1 MPYSSSIQVVNDAN
15 GAAYAFLADNGSL
28 WQCQWN
34 TQAQRWDQGQVVP
47 GSYGARDLQVLV
59 VSDLW
64 PISGTNGPVPGNA
77 PGVVL
82 AYRLGSGASAQVVA
96 SFGAWNS
103 DGSLR
108 WTEALALSN
117 DQGED
122 QAFSLGTG
130 DNPGTVKVV
139 FQKRESSPSPQDLLA
154 EFQRAPGELL
164 SQQLDAL
171 ASGARIDSDL
181 YVSTLQ
187 INASGNGDYALQLS
201 GDGHTQTTTLTAAT
215 TPKVSAAPAPSAGG
229 NTTLSRAVLAENA
242 PPASSLAAARL
253 ASPSLLG
260 ASAPASTSVGFA
272 QASGTA
278 TGGQGFGF
286 TRYVKNPASLASLG
300 LVPWRY
306 VLGTSMNDAFRENMR
321 NKRAE
326 QNTGEYIQDSDRGS
340 AVTIEED
347 GEIEDVL
354 SCEQKMRRV
363 RSGGGMAGFSESL
376 LDGGGSFGRPS
387 SLPALRGEE
396 ADVAILNSNQSPGSR
411 EYIFKGLFGGLLS
424 GAGGYTVASFSALSR
439 SRNGRSQIERA
450 NDSILGLAQELQ
462 KKYLNSKEVNLG
474 TDLLNG
480 ADSGWKSGSSVAGSL
495 KTLYQFSGK
504 ELISR
509 SDLLSYT
516 AQQSMGGDYS
526 LYKSRLKE
534 SGWRMTYEG
543 VAGLYALM
551 EQRYS
556 HANGLPDWLRWVGLG
571 TGLAGDAL
579 SLAFTAY
586 GSAASGLSLSGRL
599 GVDRMKP
606 TTPLRTNGLGW
617 NTDDL
622 LDPGSATRA
631 YKAANGIGFASAF
644 LSASTIAGAASFAF
658 NKYGTASWGL
668 GSQQA
673 IRLRAVSKYGVGME
687 LIAGGLENSLWSFR
701 GIQPVPEEQI
711 LAFGSVGA
719 AVALGGY
726 IPLLHTHWSWNSKPS
741 TTSSAAPAALAASAP
756 MPVSSG
762 SYVEAPTGSN
772 YPFGYV
778 PASATDALLVNANGP
793 LTSLTANPSLL
804 VLHQLQPFAAS
815 SLSAGTLNW
824 GNDGAGHLNDGL
836 YRNIPLIGL
845 SLPGSSGAT
854 ASFTVSGGLI
864 DHNSFEVQLPP
875 AQSGSAMPGQY
886 LSLPEPSSGNY
897 AFGLDVFQ
905 TVSGNPAPPAAS
917 KFSSVHSAMPLFT
930 LDIGATGSPLAASNI
945 QRIQQQLPLSG
956 LTQSGDL
963 GTGVGTD
970 SLGVVR
976 PLTLNNVPVQLSSS
990 AASSI
995 SPLNPAVTATVTI
1008 SYGSIIAANLDQP
1021 LYFAAPSPA
1030 SDAYTLVLDLA
1041 SSLANPSI
1049 VNPSLSVTPQNLALN
1064 DFTDQESF
1072 VANPTA
1078 NNAGVFLTAGLS
1090 DQLPLLSSYAH
1101 WPVQNRVAYVDGD
1114 TIVYLNNTGDIKSG
1128 NWKAVS
1134 ASDLTLK
1141 NLYENSDKYK
1151 FTAASEPTAITVADT
1166 NSQTNS
1172 KTTYVFWVEASEPVT
1187 PLTGSDGEVN
1197 YQAFMDALYGNQRI
1211 NYSYA
1216 TTNASG
1222 TNTIWHYISADN
1234 LYVSSGK
1241 IITNLRAFNVQ
1252 IDVNGTSEPRAMLVW
1267 TELPISAVQ
1276 SAAADPSALG
1286 DSPLAV
1292 IKAGLINPDA
1302 AATSGGGGYVW
1313 NNLFNDQTGKS
1324 TVVAIPWTSDSG
1336 SGLSIAD
1343 ISAATQLIQVT
1354 SPGSDAP
1361 QTVQAPVL
1369 SWSQAVRTPY
1379 NQAVLDSQPVLF
1391 LPMAALQPG
1400 SNEIN
1405 LGSASVNTE
1414 TFVSSTGLNTAIA
1427 GALPKSTASA
1437 VQNVEGLGV
1446 LATGLGTTN
1455 KPILDQL
1462 RNIPQAD
1469 LNSAQQDPVAIFSG
1483 TIDGHTLTVSALSQ
1497 GTLAVGELVVGPG
1510 VAAGTTI
1517 REIKTDATASTAGV
1531 YTLSISNTL
1540 AATTTLRALPEPK
1553 PYSYSHFN
1561 GTFSGAGGSA
1571 GYTTLTV
1578 SGLTG
1583 SLQIGDRVFGLG
1595 LPGGSFIVEV
1605 QSFDADS
1612 ASGVFLVNQGPE
1624 TAGGSYGLA
1633 ALPGGSSS
1641 PYSIEFWTQLAPGS
1655 NPAGA
1660 GLVNL
1665 GQASAAALPDRPAA
1679 APEGWLLSSSF
1690 AVERLTWQDAL
1701 QMGME
1706 SSLPSGTTDSDLYGW
1721 RWALVADGANT
1732 TAMGGNGGSNLN
1744 RNALVL
1750 DNLFVGDRIEGVNT
1764 FLANYGLTS
1773 SDLIG
1778 IDGTP
1783 ADQIASVPT
1792 TQFQF
1797 TTDLSLNA
1805 AVGQQVATTS
1815 LNGLEV
1821 DTSSAVMNGGLVS
1834 AASAA
1839 ANANLTSMFETLWQF
1854 QQKTGEAK
1862 VNFSLN
1868 PTSQTTPPAP
1878 STPSITQIESYGGFA
1893 LQFALLPGPAV
1904 SVNGSGQI
1912 AFDVAPGT
1920 TLFSDS
1926 KTDLRDGNWH
1936 YVVVSFLPHFDTYK
1950 DTTTN
1955 VQVEVPSIVGTAS
1968 LYIDGQLV
1976 VSVSDV
1982 LNPYAP
1988 NNINDYAQLLSD
2000 NASGAI
2006 DLLAV
2011 YGQALSSSSPP
2022 TPLET
2027 WALPTSKEALALM
2040 KEAGFVVATKTPHP
2054 GALPGAV
2061 SNHWLAHTV
2070 DPNNAVNSTY
2080 TYTLIP
2086 DGSGGFIPHPQN
2098 PATASP
2104 LNPLLA
2110 PTPTTPS
2117 ASTTAAVQDLVIA
2130 IQADEWAK
2138 ADWFTGTGS
2147 TAVAFNPAGKELDT
2161 VTVTLTPSS
2170 GGDTVTRSLTPEQVM
2185 VGSNPVSVLQPL
2197 ATDQDFDYTFL
2208 SNSPALNLLIS
2219 RKALTSN
2226 DSNTLEPKL
2235 TYTAKVTLTF
2245 SDGSTVSNVSSG
2257 GTTGLALGFSS
2268 SLASELKGTS
2278 SDSRKALATAAVVEQ
2293 APLQLKYVD
2302 SGEIF
2307 RSQNS
2312 VADASPASSFAMAQ
2326 VAGYYA
2332 NSNGTTNNGWLAIAQ
2347 PRSTNASSDPAGRVW
2362 INYTGQFTLSSSG
2375 VRAAVSNDPANAPTT
2390 WLNALA
2396 TSNFSPQTPNLPLLN
2411 DFLYQS
2417 SVGGLLIKA
2426 DPTDGWGQNFGA
2438 TMLVADVNDDG
2449 TLDLIIAAPQAN
2461 GGGAVVIVDGKWI
2474 ASSLTASTGQTIL
2487 DLSNPS
2493 NLGNY
2498 VTLLTPGVFDAS
2510 SDITTV
2516 AGFGTSLAFDST
2528 TNTLWIGAPNYLRT
2542 LDSSNQQDSTQ
2553 PIGALY
2559 SYSTSSY
2566 SSSWGTGTATSLS
2579 QPLLG
2584 TGGTL
2589 KTTQA
2594 GNTSSTSY
2602 WGSQFGAAVAISS
2615 SGELAVSAPGVVA
2628 SMLYS
2633 GTETADQIYNLG
2645 NLNFKSK
2652 LPEGLLTKIQV
2663 GATEIDATGG
2673 VSNSKLT
2680 LITSLTSSSL
2690 SKEQLAFLTKLSD
2703 LQATQVSPATTLNNQ
2718 AVQAAAVGQVV
2729 VFKAGTNLSSLG
2741 SNPLTPESINNV
2753 GGTIFYGA
2761 NPYNTLGDSGFGSS
2775 ISFADL
2781 SNKNSQQLIIGA
2793 SQSGGGGIIYT
2804 IDPSSPGS
2812 DISLGTNQ
2820 YLAVLAA
2827 SNLFMAAES
2836 FDGLGNALVNLG
2848 DVNQDGYE
2856 DVLLQA
2862 YNAASGAGNAY
2873 VLFGSDSL
2881 SSSTANQGLASL
2893 ASGSIGSIS
2902 FADGTSK
2909 TIAILSELGSAGALA
2924 GQGVY
2929 GSGDINADGY
2939 DDILMGS
2946 GALGSAYLTWGHPYL
2961 EAISNL
2967 QLDRLTSSNGFMLD
2981 GLATT
2986 NQGTLVSIGD
2996 FNGDG
3001 YGDFMSVNPSDA
3013 VTNVRIEL
3021 GANTQEILA
3030 DAPYNYYT
3038 FTVIKGTQVLAAGDV
3053 NGDGMDDIALFLDQ
3067 NLSTTA
3073 EGNKGPGSTT
3083 GILYGRS
3090 SDDLPLGSGFG
3101 FLAPVD
3107 ASTNAP
3113 LAPLPGVNLNGGL
3126 TDAAPSVIAVG
3137 NTLYAVVKGV
3147 GSTDTTIWF
3156 IQSNDGGN
3164 TWSNWSDLS
3173 SVNSAFATAEGSS
3186 LSLTLFNNKLYLG
3199 FVNSEGTLSL
3209 SSWDP
3214 ASSNPL
3220 AWSTPSA
3227 LATSSGSTTSFQSSS
3242 APQLLDRGDSLGVMW
3257 VEGGTVYASSS
3268 INPVP
3273 TPANALWAVVNS
3285 GFSMATPALARD
3297 GDTVYMAV
3305 QSGGVGSEILWT
3317 SSSNGGS
3324 TWAAWQALPSY
3335 VTSGRPPSLAVV
3347 NGTLY
3352 LSYLGDGN
3360 DEINITSLSDLA
3372 TNTWTSSYVIPGGS
3386 GIYASLTS
3394 ETVLGTAQLAVYY
3407 VYNDFST
3414 GRIFKAYTTTPAS
3427 SSGWISG
3434 LPIEYSSGAG
3444 TQTASG
3450 PLAVTQFNGQ
3460 TYLAYQ
3466 GGTTSSPSDE
3476 IYLATSSSSSTNT
3489 GSAWSAQALLNP
3501 NIRTGLGLSSTA
3513 DGLLLS
3519 YGNATTSEL
3528 QLLSLIPQAGSLN
3541 VTQGTTE
3548 SLLLPSSLSNNITI
3562 LTGSGDGSSNLLL
3575 AGINTASNS
3584 NSVQTSL
3591 IYSSQEDKSW
3601 ITPLQLQVLQDG
3613 SAISIAASDTPSFT
3627 WLGSTPVM
3635 AVNDSGTIRVYAGI
3649 ASGSSLQ
3656 LASTFTAPSDGPTIA
3671 SAPVLTTTDTGLA
3684 LTYTNSDGSISL
3696 KRLDVLA
3703 ANGTPVEGVVI
3714 NSDGSV
3720 DLSNADL
3727 SWQSTTLTSTNSGV
3741 SSSLATVPVSM
3752 NGNLLLAN
3760 VRSST
3765 SEDTEIW
3772 INAVPNFSDPD
3783 STTWLNSS
3791 VQLPNG
3797 SGGWTLQ
3804 QQSGTIDIGIFTP
3817 SWATDEGG
3825 LSPSAPTFAEL
3836 NGVLY
3841 AAVVGYNSST
3851 GTNNGLLYWN
3861 SSKDGGR
3868 TWSAWQQV
3876 PNYSSHQSPA
3886 LAAFQ
3891 GSIYMAYVGTNS
3903 DLYVA
3908 QLTDSSSNS
3917 WSQVNVNGQT
3927 CQYVGMTVE
3936 SGSLA
3941 VYYVGTNS
3949 DLYRTATSTPTTGGS
3964 WSASQLIKY
3973 SGGNQTASGNL
3984 AVTTIASG
3992 DTDTTYIAYQ
4002 GGTTSRP
4009 SNSLFLTYSSNQDS
4023 TTGWTISSSTP
4034 QPATANRGG
4043 VSLSH
4048 NHSGLLLGYADKV
4061 SGEVVYVVQQSSNSG
4076 SSWTPFTTL
4085 ATPTGVTLPS
4095 SGSNTSFSLLASPI
4109 SNDVLVAGINNGS
4122 GANSAINLSVVSE
4135 LPPST
4140 SLSSSQTESNLAA
4153 VGDLNGDG
4161 FDDLVVA
4168 ANNVVVNPSGTA
4180 PTLATGLRLI
4190 TGAATSSQITT
4201 NNDAGASS
4209 QTVQLAPWQGIN
4221 TTTPVA
4227 TRSGTQQ
4234 LSLTTTAS
4242 GSGQSLTTSADTSD
4256 STVFTATAGDL
4267 ASVKKLFPANAA
4279 ITLGPIPTGTT
4290 LGDLGL
4296 ISSAGYGDLNGDG
4309 FVDYLD
4315 PTALAV
4321 VTGANSQT
4329 WNLWAIRAAGDVNG
4343 NGVDDVLLSL
4353 APQGPAYGQVT
4364 SGQPSALQSV
4374 LVDGSLFEVK
4384 NNQFSLALAEGA
4396 ADGGWSTAGLRVPLN
4411 PYNRSELYDVAST
4424 STSAY
4429 LPSLQNWFDPI
4440 LGFKPGSLT
4449 AASTAH
4455 AFNPDSAESYSAPAV
4470 AVSPEG
4476 DAYLVFSGRS
4486 QSSSGSGIWIAYQQ
4500 ADGSWNQI
4508 NLSVGGNATYLSPS
4522 AVFYQGKLTIAYT
4535 DVNGYLHVAW
4545 CEGSPKDTSATWT
4558 SYQVVT
4564 TTGEM
4569 SQWNPTLVVEAG
4581 RLALYFP
4588 SNAGSTTNQTI
4599 RYLYSTDPF
4608 DSPSNG
4614 NWGGTLNAPKTGYS
4628 GISGTISDNLGTPSV
4643 TSPIAAT
4650 TYQGR
4655 TVMAFRQQGSD
4666 ATNGSILLL
4675 TQVASAATNLDP
4687 STSLSWRQTDIG
4699 QSGVNGVGLAT
4710 DQALLYLT
4718 RTTSQNGSVNPEP
4731 YVWTLV
4737 PNSGGSGTWSLGS
4750 QVSVDGSDSPVF
4762 FNPDR
4767 NPFINSLSLANT
4779 LTPFVL
4785 NGKLMASWSGG
4796 YGSGVGQENEVQLA
4810 ELNLTIGTP
4819 SQQTLAGYS
4828 LDANIDINGD
4838 GFRDVLLSDPSD
4850 AKEFVDNQ
4858 YALFGGDYLNI
4869 ASQVGTTGNDTLV
4882 GTSLADVIYSLGGN
4896 DLVQSNG
4903 GTDVIYTGSGD
4914 DQISITG
4921 NAFLRIDAGSGFDVL
4936 ELAGAASQAYDF
4948 RLSIGGPD
4956 YFAGT
4961 KLKDIELIDS
4971 RDYGANTLS
4980 FDQAAINAINP
4991 DRILFL
4997 TPDSSD
5003 TIALSSEFTR
5013 NSTFDTTYAGSLWSA
5028 YTAGSATTPTES
5040 SPALIYVLN
5049 PSGASASHWLTTN
5062 VTEASTASL
5071 SAKAAGP
5078 TAGVSALPS
5087 PSPLIDSTRFG
5098 EGLSLLAYQANPGSS
5113 QQLFAIERQDGRR
5126 RQVVA
5131 YASSSANSTA
5141 EPGRHYDAI
5150 AGLLAFEVGELR
5162 KEITVPILPEAFA
5175 ALGTASLS
5183 LAVEELEEAG
5193 QHSLHLVL
5201 GLDPE
5206 VGDGPG
5212 LPPALSGFFLTPAS
5226 GEDSAHL
5233 TFRADT
5239 NGSTAGLSALKFQL
5253 RQRSEADSRDSLRSE
5268 TVEILDQVAAAEDAL
5283 MLHLGN
5289 RVGVFLDRDQL
5300 LNQQV
5305 SARLQLLF
5313 SLDRTAPTVS
5323 AVATPTA
5330 NGLYGIGKV
5339 IPITVTFTEA
5349 VTVDASGGL
5358 PTLLLDTGSIDRAAL
5373 YSAGSG
5379 SKTLT
5384 FLYTVQAGDRVQQLE
5399 LASSTALALNGATIQ
5414 DAAGNPADLVLPVS
5428 GAAGSLGASSVLM
5441 IDGVAPVVTTIA
5453 SANANG
5459 TYGPGA
5465 LITLTARFSEAVTV
5479 NLSGG
5484 APSLLLET
5492 GAVDRVASY
5501 FSGSGTD
5508 TLVFRYTVQD
5518 GDSSSDLDLAANV
5531 PLALNGATIQDAAGN
5546 PADLALPAAGTP
5558 GSLAANA
5565 ALVISGVTPPSLT
5578 ISTATPVI
5586 EEGATLAVSIASD
5599 TLAPGTTTYWRFSGS
5614 AITAADFSP
5623 AGLSGSL
5630 ALGSD
5635 RRAAFSRSIA
5645 LDALSEGDEQLT
5657 LEFFADAA
5665 RTQSLARSLFTIRDV
5680 VPKAVA
5686 GATDGRDVLI
5696 GTAADEII
5704 SGVPVVSALNGRGS
5718 YDTLTGNGGRDL
5730 FLLGT
5735 ATAVFYDDGNSSTP
5749 GSSDLAAITDFA
5761 AGDRVQLHG
5770 SAADYRLTSG
5780 RVSGASGVMVYRL
5793 TPASGSSPA
5802 GSDELIGFL
5811 KGLTP
5816 AALTLTDPAQFL
5828 YV

>member
-15 GAAYAFLADNGSL
+15 GTAYAFLADNGSL

-34 TQAQRWDQGQVVP
+34 AQAERWDQGQVVP
-47 GSYGARDLQVLV
+47 GAYGARDLQALV

-64 PISGTNGPVPGNA
+64 PTSGSNGAVPGNA

-108 WTEALALSN
+108 WSEALALSD

-187 INASGNGDYALQLS
+187 INASGNGEYALQLS
-201 GDGHTQTTTLTAAT
+201 GDSQTQTTTLTAAT
-215 TPKVSAAPAPSAGG
+215 TPKVSAAPAPSVGG

-253 ASPSLLG
+253 ASPSLVG
-260 ASAPASTSVGFA
+260 ASAPASTSAGFA
-272 QASGTA
+272 QASGTP

-306 VLGTSMNDAFRENMR
+306 FLGSALQAKLIENAPPIESNSFDIDEVSYITPLSDGDTESNISSRFRDYESNGSFVEKFANDARLSGRGGDLGGSVKEVSR
-321 NKRAE
+321 LSPLLVDAE
-326 QNTGEYIQDSDRGS
+326 P
-340 AVTIEED
+340 
-347 GEIEDVL
+347 L
-354 SCEQKMRRV
+354 L
-363 RSGGGMAGFSESL
+363 GGGTEANGVG
-376 LDGGGSFGRPS
+376 LDFQG
-387 SLPALRGEE
+387 LRNDAEL
-396 ADVAILNSNQSPGSR
+396 V
-411 EYIFKGLFGGLLS
+411 FKGLFGGLLA
-424 GAGGYTVASFSALSR
+424 GRGGYTVANFSTLSYGK
-439 SRNGRSQIERA
+439 SGRDSYGRA
-450 NDSILGLAQELQ
+450 NDLTSNEYQYAKQL
-462 KKYLNSKEVNLG
+462 
-474 TDLLNG
+474 
-480 ADSGWKSGSSVAGSL
+480 DSGETTWRKGAAFSGSL

-504 ELISR
+504 DLGSR
-509 SDLLSYT
+509 TRLLSYA
-516 AQQSMGGDYS
+516 AQESAGINLG
-526 LYKSRLKE
+526 LYKARLLDNGQRRIYE
-534 SGWRMTYEG
+534 ISSGI
-543 VAGLYALM
+543 YALM
-551 EQRYS
+551 EQRFGT
-556 HANGLPDWLRWVGLG
+556 ADGLPEWLRGIGLF
-571 TGLAGDAL
+571 TGLAGDAF
-579 SLAFTAY
+579 SLALSNYGGFGTASHAFQASPLPIRSISPLSINGLTFGRNGALPGVGLARTANY
-586 GSAASGLSLSGRL
+586 IGFLSAVLSLST
-599 GVDRMKP
+599 V
-606 TTPLRTNGLGW
+606 
-617 NTDDL
+617 
-622 LDPGSATRA
+622 
-631 YKAANGIGFASAF
+631 
-644 LSASTIAGAASFAF
+644 AGAGKAF
-658 NKYGTASWGL
+658 KQYGTVNWGL
-668 GSQQA
+668 GFQET
-673 IRLRAVSKYGVGME
+673 IRARVLSKYGLGLE
-687 LIAGGLENSLWSFR
+687 LIAGAQENTLWNFKK
-701 GIQPVPEEQI
+701 GNQPVPDEQI

-726 IPLLHTHWSWNSKPS
+726 IPLLQSSWSWNRKPS
-741 TTSSAAPAALAASAP
+741 TTSIAAPAALTATAP
-756 MPVSSG
+756 TPVSNG
-762 SYVEAPTGSN
+762 NYVEAPTGSR
-772 YPFGYV
+772 YPFGYA

-804 VLHQLQPFAAS
+804 VLHQLQAFVAS

-824 GNDGAGHLNDGL
+824 ANDGAGTLNDGA
-836 YRNIPLIGL
+836 YSNIPLIGL

-854 ASFTVSGGLI
+854 ASFTVSKGSI
-864 DHNSFEVQLPP
+864 QPSSFAVQLPAP
-875 AQSGSAMPGQY
+875 QLGSAAPGQY

-905 TVSGNPAPPAAS
+905 ALPGNPAPPAAS
-917 KFSSVHSAMPLFT
+917 NFSSVHSAMPLFT
-930 LDIGATGSPLAASNI
+930 LDIGATGSPLAAWTI

-956 LTQSGDL
+956 LTQSGDYPM
-963 GTGVGTD
+963 GDGSSANPNNSSVT
-970 SLGVVR
+970 
-976 PLTLNNVPVQLSSS
+976 TLSKVPVQLSSS

-995 SPLNPAVTATVTI
+995 SPLNPAVTATVKL
-1008 SYGSIIAANLDQP
+1008 SNGSIIAANLDQP
-1021 LYFAAPSPA
+1021 FYFTAPSTAPSA
-1030 SDAYTLVLDLA
+1030 AESYALVLDLA
-1041 SSLANPSI
+1041 SSLADTSI
-1049 VNPSLSVTPQNLALN
+1049 VNPSLSVTPQNQALN

-1078 NNAGVFLTAGLS
+1078 SNAGVFLTAGLS
-1090 DQLPLLSSYAH
+1090 DQLPLLSSYSH

-1114 TIVYLNNTGDIKSG
+1114 TIVYLNNTSG
-1128 NWKAVS
+1128 SSSNWGAVY

-1141 NLYENSDKYK
+1141 SLYENPNTYQ
-1151 FTAASEPTAITVADT
+1151 FTAASEPTAITDT
-1166 NSQTNS
+1166 NSN
-1172 KTTYVFWVEASEPVT
+1172 TTYVFWVEASEPVT
-1187 PLTGSDGEVN
+1187 PLTGSDGEAN
-1197 YQAFMDALYGNQRI
+1197 YQAFMDALYGKQRI

-1216 TTNASG
+1216 TVNESG
-1222 TNTIWHYISADN
+1222 TNTIWHYINAAD
-1234 LYVSSGK
+1234 LYAAPGN

-1252 IDVNGTSEPRAMLVW
+1252 IDVNGTSVPRAMLVW

-1276 SAAADPSALG
+1276 NAAADPRSLA

-1302 AATSGGGGYVW
+1302 ATTPGGYAW
-1313 NNLFNDQTGKS
+1313 NELFNDQNGNS
-1324 TVVAIPWTSDSG
+1324 TIATIPWTSDSG
-1336 SGLSIAD
+1336 SGLSITD
-1343 ISAATQLIQVT
+1343 ISAATKLTPVT
-1354 SPGSDAP
+1354 TAGSTDS
-1361 QTVQAPVL
+1361 QTELAPVL

-1379 NQAVLDSQPVLF
+1379 NEAVLNSQPVLF
-1391 LPMAALQPG
+1391 VPMAALQPG

-1405 LGSASVNTE
+1405 IGSASVNTE

-1483 TIDGHTLTVSALSQ
+1483 TIAGTTLTVSALSQ

-1517 REIKTDATASTAGV
+1517 SAIILDATSTTTGY
-1531 YTLSISNTL
+1531 YTLSTSNTL
-1540 AATTTLRALPEPK
+1540 AATTTLRAMPEPK
-1553 PYSYSHFN
+1553 PYSYSSFN
-1561 GTFSGAGGSA
+1561 GTFSGAGGST

-1595 LPGGSFIVEV
+1595 LPGGSFIEQV
-1605 QSFDADS
+1605 QSFDAS
-1612 ASGVFLVNQGPE
+1612 SGSGVFLVNQGPE

-1690 AVERLTWQDAL
+1690 AVERLTWQNAL

-1732 TAMGGNGGSNLN
+1732 TAMAGNGGSNLN

-1868 PTSQTTPPAP
+1868 PTSQTTPPEP

-1904 SVNGSGQI
+1904 SVNASGQI
-1912 AFDVAPGT
+1912 AFDVAAGT
-1920 TLFSDS
+1920 TLFSPTG
-1926 KTDLRDGNWH
+1926 TDLRDGNWH
-1936 YVVVSFLPHFDTYK
+1936 YVVVSFLPEFITYTA
-1950 DTTTN
+1950 DGTL
-1955 VQVEVPSIVGTAS
+1955 VDVPSNVGTAS

-1976 VSVSDV
+1976 ASVADV
-1982 LNPYAP
+1982 VNPYAP
-1988 NNINDYAQLLSD
+1988 SNVNDYAQLLSD

-2011 YGQALSSSSPP
+2011 YGQALSSSSLP

-2027 WALPTSKEALALM
+2027 WPLPTSQDALALM
-2040 KEAGFVVATKTPHP
+2040 KEAGFVIASKTPHP

-2070 DPNNAVNSTY
+2070 DPNNAVNSTF
-2080 TYTLIP
+2080 TTTLIP
-2086 DGSGGFIPHPQN
+2086 NGSGGGTWTQ
-2098 PATASP
+2098 AST

-2110 PTPTTPS
+2110 PTTTTPS

-2138 ADWFTGTGS
+2138 ADWFTGTSS
-2147 TAVAFNPAGKELDT
+2147 TAVAFNPAGKELDK

-2170 GGDTVTRSLTPEQVM
+2170 GGDTVTRTLTPEQVM
-2185 VGSNPVSVLQPL
+2185 LGNNPVSVLQPL
-2197 ATDQDFDYTFL
+2197 ATDQDFNYTFL
-2208 SNSPALNLLIS
+2208 SNSPALNLLIT
-2219 RKALTSN
+2219 RKALTSS

-2245 SDGSTVSNVSSG
+2245 SDESTVSNVSSG
-2257 GTTGLALGFSS
+2257 GTTGLTLGFSS
-2268 SLASELKGTS
+2268 SLAAELKTTS
-2278 SDSRKALATAAVVEQ
+2278 SASRKALATAAVVEE

-2302 SGEIF
+2302 SGETF

-2312 VADASPASSFAMAQ
+2312 AADASPASSFAMAQ

-2362 INYTGQFTLSSSG
+2362 INYTGQFTLSSG
-2375 VRAAVSNDPANAPTT
+2375 VRTAVSSDPANAPTT

-2396 TSNFSPQTPNLPLLN
+2396 TSNFSPQAPNLPLLN
-2411 DFLYQS
+2411 DSLYQS

-2461 GGGAVVIVDGKWI
+2461 DGGAVVIVDGKWI

-2498 VTLLTPGVFDAS
+2498 VTLLTPAVVDAS
-2510 SDITTV
+2510 SDITTA
-2516 AGFGTSLAFDST
+2516 AGFGSSLAFDST
-2528 TNTLWIGAPNYLRT
+2528 TSTLWIGAPNYLRT

-2566 SSSWGTGTATSLS
+2566 SSSWGTGTATILS
-2579 QPLLG
+2579 KPLLG

-2589 KTTQA
+2589 TTTQA
-2594 GNTSSTSY
+2594 GNTTSTSY
-2602 WGSQFGAAVAISS
+2602 WGSQFGTAVAISS

-2628 SMLYS
+2628 AMVYS
-2633 GTETADQIYNLG
+2633 GTETADQKYNLG

-2652 LPEGLLTKIQV
+2652 LPEGLLLKLQV
-2663 GATEIDATGG
+2663 GGTEIDATGG

-2680 LITSLTSSSL
+2680 SITSLTSSSL
-2690 SKEQLAFLTKLSD
+2690 STDQLHFLTKLSD
-2703 LQATQVSPATTLNNQ
+2703 LQASQVSPATTLNNQ
-2718 AVQAAAVGQVV
+2718 AVQAAAVGAVV
-2729 VFKAGTNLSSLG
+2729 VFKAGTNLSSLEN
-2741 SNPLTPESINNV
+2741 SAATSEDITSL
-2753 GGTIFYGA
+2753 GGTIFYGPNA
-2761 NPYNTLGDSGFGSS
+2761 YNVPGDTGFGSS
-2775 ISFADL
+2775 ISFADI

-2793 SQSGGGGIIYT
+2793 SQSGGGGAIYT

-2812 DISLGTNQ
+2812 DTSLGTNQ
-2820 YLAVLAA
+2820 YLAALAA
-2827 SNLFMAAES
+2827 TNLFMAAES

-2856 DVLLQA
+2856 DMLLQA

-2881 SSSTANQGLASL
+2881 SSSTANRGLASL
-2893 ASGSIGSIS
+2893 ASGEIGTIS
-2902 FADGTSK
+2902 FVDGTSNN
-2909 TIAILSELGSAGALA
+2909 IAILSELGSAGALA

-2939 DDILMGS
+2939 DDILTGS
-2946 GALGSAYLTWGHPYL
+2946 GTLASAYLTWGHPYL

-3030 DAPYNYYT
+3030 EAPYNYYT

-3067 NLSTTA
+3067 NLSTAA
-3073 EGNKGPGSTT
+3073 EGNKGPGSST

-3090 SDDLPLGSGFG
+3090 SDDLPFGSGFG

-3107 ASTNAP
+3107 TSTNAP
-3113 LAPLPGVNLNGGL
+3113 LASLPDVNLNGGL

-3137 NTLYAVVKGV
+3137 NTLYAAVKGV

-3173 SVNSAFATAEGSS
+3173 SVSNAFAIAEGSS
-3186 LSLTLFNNKLYLG
+3186 PSLTLFNNKLYLG

-3214 ASSNPL
+3214 ASNNPL
-3220 AWSTPSA
+3220 AWSTPST
-3227 LATSSGSTTSFQSSS
+3227 LATSSGATTSFQSST
-3242 APQLLDRGDSLGVMW
+3242 APQLLDRGDSLGAMW

-3268 INPVP
+3268 INPALP
-3273 TPANALWAVVNS
+3273 PENAPWAVVNS
-3285 GFSMATPALARD
+3285 GSSMAAPALVRD

-3305 QSGGVGSEILWT
+3305 QAGSGGNSIYWT
-3317 SSSNGGS
+3317 SSANGGS
-3324 TWAAWQALPSY
+3324 TWAAWQALPDTM
-3335 VTSGRPPSLAVV
+3335 TSVSPPSLAVF
-3347 NGTLY
+3347 NGTVY
-3352 LSYLGDGN
+3352 LSYLGVGN
-3360 DEINITSLSDLA
+3360 NEINITSLSDAA
-3372 TNTWTSSYVIPGGS
+3372 TNTWTSVYQIPGQS
-3386 GIYASLTS
+3386 ATYASLTTENVS
-3394 ETVLGTAQLAVYY
+3394 GTDQLAVYY
-3407 VYNDFST
+3407 VSNDPT
-3414 GRIFKAYTTTPAS
+3414 DRILKAYTTTPSS
-3427 SSGWISG
+3427 SSGWTSDVQIQ
-3434 LPIEYSSGAG
+3434 YANNAA

-3450 PLAVTQFNGQ
+3450 PLAVSQVNGQ
-3460 TYLAYQ
+3460 TYLVYQ
-3466 GGTTSSPSDE
+3466 GGTTTSPSDE
-3476 IYLATSSSSSTNT
+3476 IFIATSESSSVNN
-3489 GSAWSAQALLNP
+3489 GAGWAAQALLDAGT
-3501 NIRTGLGLSSTA
+3501 RTGLGLSSTA
-3513 DGLLLS
+3513 DSLVLS
-3519 YGNATTSEL
+3519 YGNSTDTSEL
-3528 QLLSLIPQAGSLN
+3528 QLLTLTPQSGSLN
-3541 VTQGTTE
+3541 VTQGSSKT
-3548 SLLLPSSLSNNITI
+3548 LPLASSLSNNITI
-3562 LTGSGDGSSNLLL
+3562 LTGSSGGFSNLLL
-3575 AGINTASNS
+3575 AGINTSANS

-3591 IYSSQEDKSW
+3591 MYSSQNDKSW

-3613 SAISIAASDTPSFT
+3613 SAISIAASDAPSFT

-3635 AVNDSGTIRVYAGI
+3635 AVNDAGTIRVYAGTG
-3649 ASGSSLQ
+3649 SGSSLQ
-3656 LASTFTAPSDGPTIA
+3656 LASTFPAPSGGPTIG

-3727 SWQSTTLTSTNSGV
+3727 SWQSTILTSTNSGL
-3741 SSSLATVPVSM
+3741 SSSLATVPVSV

-3760 VRSST
+3760 VRNST
-3765 SEDTEIW
+3765 SEDTQIW
-3772 INAVPNFSDPD
+3772 INSVPNLSDPD

-3791 VQLPNG
+3791 VQLPDG
-3797 SGGWTLQ
+3797 SGGWALQ
-3804 QQSGTIDIGIFTP
+3804 QQSGTVAIGTFTP

-3825 LSPSAPTFAEL
+3825 LSPSAPVFAEL

-3841 AAVVGYNSST
+3841 AAVVGYDSST
-3851 GTNNGLLYWN
+3851 ATNNGYLYWN
-3861 SSKDGGR
+3861 SSQDGGR
-3868 TWSAWQQV
+3868 TWDAWQQV
-3876 PNYSSHQSPA
+3876 PNYSSHQAPA

-3903 DLYVA
+3903 NLYVA
-3908 QLTDSSSNS
+3908 KLTDASSNS
-3917 WSQVNVNGQT
+3917 WSQVNVNNQT

-3936 SGSLA
+3936 SDNLA

-3949 DLYRTATSTPTTGGS
+3949 DLYRTATSTPTGGGS

-3984 AVTTIASG
+3984 AVTNITSG

-4002 GGTTSRP
+4002 GGTTSSP
-4009 SNSLFLTYSSNQDS
+4009 SDSLFLTYSSNQDS
-4023 TTGWTISSSTP
+4023 STGWTLSSSTP

-4043 VSLSH
+4043 VSLTH
-4048 NHSGLLLGYADKV
+4048 NHAGLLLGYADKV
-4061 SGEVVYVVQQSSNSG
+4061 SGEEVVYVVQQSSNSG

-4085 ATPTGVTLPS
+4085 ATPSGVTLPS
-4095 SGSNTSFSLLASPI
+4095 SGSNTSFSLMASTA

-4140 SLSSSQTESNLAA
+4140 SLSSAQTESNLSA

-4227 TRSGTQQ
+4227 TRSGTKQ
-4234 LSLTTTAS
+4234 LSVTTTAS
-4242 GSGQSLTTSADTSD
+4242 VSGLSLTSSADISA
-4256 STVFTATAGDL
+4256 STDFTATAGDL
-4267 ASVKKLFPANAA
+4267 ASAQKLFPANAA
-4279 ITLGPIPTGTT
+4279 ITLGPTPTGTT
-4290 LGDLGL
+4290 MGDLGL
-4296 ISSAGYGDLNGDG
+4296 ISSTGYGDLNGDG
-4309 FVDYLD
+4309 LVDYLD
-4315 PTALAV
+4315 PTALTV

-4384 NNQFSLALAEGA
+4384 SNQFSLALAEGA
-4396 ADGGWSTAGLRVPLN
+4396 ADGGWTTAGLRTPLD

-4455 AFNPDSAESYSAPAV
+4455 GFNPDSAESYTAPAV

-4476 DAYLVFSGRS
+4476 DPYLVFSGHDKS
-4486 QSSSGSGIWIAYQQ
+4486 DSGAGIWIAYRQ

-4508 NLSVGGNATYLSPS
+4508 NLSVGSDASYLSPS

-4535 DVNGYLHVAW
+4535 DVNGDLHVAW
-4545 CEGSPKDTSATWT
+4545 CEGSPQDSSATWT
-4558 SYQVVT
+4558 SYQVKT
-4564 TTGEM
+4564 TADES
-4569 SQWNPTLVVEAG
+4569 SQWNPTLVAEAG

-4588 SNAGSTTNQTI
+4588 SNAGSTVQQTI

-4608 DSPSNG
+4608 DSSANG
-4614 NWGGTLNAPKTGYS
+4614 NWGGNPNATNTGYS
-4628 GISGTISDNLGTPSV
+4628 GISGVISISGSQPIV

-4655 TVMAFRQQGSD
+4655 TVLAFRSYLKD
-4666 ATNGSILLL
+4666 NVDNGHILLL
-4675 TQVASAATNLDP
+4675 TQVASAASASDA
-4687 STSLSWRQTDIG
+4687 STSLSWVQTDTG
-4699 QSGVNGVGLAT
+4699 QSDSNGVGLAT
-4710 DQALLYLT
+4710 DQSLLYLT
-4718 RTTSQNGSVNPEP
+4718 TTTFPNNDFTNPAPEIWSLSP
-4731 YVWTLV
+4731 TKDD
-4737 PNSGGSGTWSLGS
+4737 SGTWSLGT
-4750 QVSVDGSDSPVF
+4750 QESVDGPGYAAYF
-4762 FNPDR
+4762 YAGKNPLSESSYGSGEG
-4767 NPFINSLSLANT
+4767 NHMVQLPTVLLPFL
-4779 LTPFVL
+4779 L
-4785 NGKLMASWSGG
+4785 NGKLMAAWSGG
-4796 YGSGVGQENEVQLA
+4796 YGSNIGNQFDVQLA
-4810 ELNLTIGTP
+4810 ELNTTIGTP

-4828 LDANIDINGD
+4828 LDGNIDINGD

-4850 AKEFVDNQ
+4850 AKESVDNQ

-4903 GTDVIYTGSGD
+4903 GADVIYTGSGD

-4936 ELAGAASQAYDF
+4936 ELAGGTNQAYDF
-4948 RLSIGGPD
+4948 RLSITSPD

-4997 TPDSSD
+4997 TPDPSD
-5003 TIALSSEFTR
+5003 TIQLTGFTR
-5013 NSTFDTTYAGSLWSA
+5013 NPDFDTSYAGSLWTA
-5028 YTAGSATTPTES
+5028 YTAGVATTPADS
-5040 SPALIYVLN
+5040 SPSLVYVLN
-5049 PSGASASHWLTTN
+5049 SDQGAAPIPVTTPTAAANEASLQAPARLTAD
-5062 VTEASTASL
+5062 TEAP
-5071 SAKAAGP
+5071 AANP
-5078 TAGVSALPS
+5078 VTLPS
-5087 PSPLIDSTRFG
+5087 SVASSISFGTGLTLMANRSDLDSPVARFV
-5098 EGLSLLAYQANPGSS
+5098 
-5113 QQLFAIERQDGRR
+5113 IERSDNRGR
-5126 RQVVA
+5126 QLVS
-5131 YASSSANSTA
+5131 YATSSANSNAKPGLHYTA
-5141 EPGRHYDAI
+5141 VAGMLIFEPG
-5150 AGLLAFEVGELR
+5150 ESSQ
-5162 KEITVPILPEAFA
+5162 EITVPINREAMKLIRGGRLSLEVQELVDRGQTQERHVLIQPAVDPLGRNPVMSGFQLEVDSANQEATISFRADANNDGDSLAFA
-5175 ALGTASLS
+5175 ISQRSKADADPDGDAKTVAILDAVMPASGSTPPTFDSDSIGLALDSDGRHNAQAQVHLKLDLMAEGNDPSLYLSGPDLDWISPASSANGNSLVFDQTVSISALRADQGDGTAS
-5183 LAVEELEEAG
+5183 
-5193 QHSLHLVL
+5193 
-5201 GLDPE
+5201 
-5206 VGDGPG
+5206 
-5212 LPPALSGFFLTPAS
+5212 
-5226 GEDSAHL
+5226 
-5233 TFRADT
+5233 
-5239 NGSTAGLSALKFQL
+5239 
-5253 RQRSEADSRDSLRSE
+5253 
-5268 TVEILDQVAAAEDAL
+5268 
-5283 MLHLGN
+5283 
-5289 RVGVFLDRDQL
+5289 
-5300 LNQQV
+5300 
-5305 SARLQLLF
+5305 F
-5313 SLDRTAPTVS
+5313 SLVS
-5323 AVATPTA
+5323 GGRSVSLLQNA
-5330 NGLYGIGKV
+5330 NG
-5339 IPITVTFTEA
+5339 
-5349 VTVDASGGL
+5349 
-5358 PTLLLDTGSIDRAAL
+5358 
-5373 YSAGSG
+5373 
-5379 SKTLT
+5379 
-5384 FLYTVQAGDRVQQLE
+5384 
-5399 LASSTALALNGATIQ
+5399 
-5414 DAAGNPADLVLPVS
+5414 
-5428 GAAGSLGASSVLM
+5428 GAAGSITPETLHPDGDHGWRATEGRPVGAAAALHNLDLTGSSWTPTASLDGQQKTLQAVQVEGNRVTAVFEGGLTLRLFLETILSAPNAASVRPEVHIQRLAGYNNALGFYPVDSITGLVDGLNPSEDGYLQAALARAEASDLLLGAGDLP
-5441 IDGVAPVVTTIA
+5441 G
-5453 SANANG
+5453 
-5459 TYGPGA
+5459 YGEE
-5465 LITLTARFSEAVTV
+5465 RS
-5479 NLSGG
+5479 
-5484 APSLLLET
+5484 
-5492 GAVDRVASY
+5492 
-5501 FSGSGTD
+5501 
-5508 TLVFRYTVQD
+5508 FR
-5518 GDSSSDLDLAANV
+5518 
-5531 PLALNGATIQDAAGN
+5531 
-5546 PADLALPAAGTP
+5546 DLALDPNLQYGVLLLQNGRSDRIFSSFA
-5558 GSLAANA
+5558 AANPSGSPQMVS
-5565 ALVISGVTPPSLT
+5565 LGNDSTGMVLGIEDIDVNGGLSDRDYNDIILKISGL
-5578 ISTATPVI
+5578 
-5586 EEGATLAVSIASD
+5586 
-5599 TLAPGTTTYWRFSGS
+5599 
-5614 AITAADFSP
+5614 
-5623 AGLSGSL
+5623 
-5630 ALGSD
+5630 
-5635 RRAAFSRSIA
+5635 
-5645 LDALSEGDEQLT
+5645 Q
-5657 LEFFADAA
+5657 
-5665 RTQSLARSLFTIRDV
+5665 
-5680 VPKAVA
+5680 VPM
-5686 GATDGRDVLI
+5686 
-5696 GTAADEII
+5696 
-5704 SGVPVVSALNGRGS
+5704 
-5718 YDTLTGNGGRDL
+5718 
-5730 FLLGT
+5730 F
-5735 ATAVFYDDGNSSTP
+5735 
-5749 GSSDLAAITDFA
+5749 
-5761 AGDRVQLHG
+5761 
-5770 SAADYRLTSG
+5770 
-5780 RVSGASGVMVYRL
+5780 
-5793 TPASGSSPA
+5793 
-5802 GSDELIGFL
+5802 
-5811 KGLTP
+5811 
-5816 AALTLTDPAQFL
+5816 
-5828 YV
+5828 